1 MNKTFTILLTAL
13 ILSPIFSLLSPTQV
27 GADWFLDRSGTLVQ
41 IDGSILGDDD
51 SMEEVED
58 ESEPEDEAED
68 TNDDSRDESAQRA
81 AESRREALK
90 QQQEKSRELLKKQ
103 TETRLKVQE
112 KTGQKSQTEI
122 RVEDGKSKLKQ
133 EIKDANGK
141 LIQKREI
148 EIKDGETL
156 HIEQE
161 DGEIL
166 EVDARKDGQL
176 ELIKN
181 KIKTKSEFEL
191 KVDEKNEITVTLP
204 NGKTK
209 EIALPDK
216 ALERLVANGVIA
228 QSEGGEEMEYAL
240 IAGKNGE
247 PAYEVE
253 GVVEKKLLGLFK
265 LKFAQK
271 MEVAASSSDDGTVE
285 AGDVVETES
294 RETGWMRFFERL
306 SL

>member
-1 MNKTFTILLTAL
+1 MNKTFVVLLTAL
-13 ILSPIFSLLSPTQV
+13 FLSPIFSLLSPAQV
-27 GADWFLDRSGTLVQ
+27 QADWLLDRSGTIVQ

-51 SMEEVED
+51 SVDEVEN
-58 ESEPEDEAED
+58 ENEVENELEDD
-68 TNDDSRDESAQRA
+68 NDDSKNESMQREN
-81 AESRREALK
+81 ESRREELK

-103 TETRLKVQE
+103 TEIRLKKQE
-112 KTGQKSQTEI
+112 KSGQKSQTEI

-133 EIKDANGK
+133 EIRDANGK

-148 EIKDGETL
+148 EIKDGESL

-161 DGEIL
+161 DGETVEI
-166 EVDARKDGQL
+166 DARQDGRL
-176 ELIKN
+176 EMVKN
-181 KIKTKSEFEL
+181 RIKTRSEL
-191 KVDEKNEITVTLP
+191 NLQVGEKNEISVTLP

-216 ALERLVANGVIA
+216 ALERLVANGVIE
-228 QSEGGEEMEYAL
+228 STEGGEESQYEL
-240 IAGKNGE
+240 IAGKNGD

-253 GVVEKKLLGLFK
+253 GTVEKKLFGLFK

-271 MEVAASSSDDGTVE
+271 MEVAAAGSDDGSVE

-294 RETGWMRFFERL
+294 RETGWRRFFERF
-306 SL
+306 SI